1 MIKKTKQNP
10 MTNSLSLCFSEKRFF
25 EWRKDTVSVTL
36 REKSGSYGGGS
47 EVLVLQRRFSDVI
60 IRDTDVSPTL
70 EAGGGP
76 RRKQLA
82 DSFGKQSESCDS

>member
-1 MIKKTKQNP
+1 M
-10 MTNSLSLCFSEKRFF
+10 
-25 EWRKDTVSVTL
+25 SVTL

-70 EAGGGP
+70 EAGGP

-82 DSFGKQSESCDS
+82 DSFRKQSESCDS